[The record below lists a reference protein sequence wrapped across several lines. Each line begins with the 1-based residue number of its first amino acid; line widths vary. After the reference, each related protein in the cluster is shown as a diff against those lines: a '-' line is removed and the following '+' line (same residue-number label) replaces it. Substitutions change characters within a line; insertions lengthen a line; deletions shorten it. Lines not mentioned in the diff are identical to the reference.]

1 MKKIV
6 LILFLSLNTLFVFSQ
21 TLKVM
26 SFNIHHANPPAEEES
41 GKIDIDGV
49 VNAIKRVKPDVVALQ
64 EVDVNT
70 NRSGKINEAI
80 LIAQKLEMQV
90 FFAKA
95 IDYDGGE
102 YGLAILSKWGMTDH
116 EIKPLSFLADTKAE
130 PRILQTVILN
140 LPEGKK
146 IKFGNTHLDVLNTG
160 NRELQAV
167 DIVDFAKKENL
178 PFILAGDWNANVGS
192 TTLNILDSV
201 FTRTCTKCPVT
212 CPGDGDQGAIDFIAF
227 AKKHSFKATSYKV
240 YSQDTSSDHYPI
252 SVKLKLR

>member
-146 IKFGNTHLDVLNTG
+146 IKFGKNY
-160 NRELQAV
+160 
-167 DIVDFAKKENL
+167 F
-178 PFILAGDWNANVGS
+178 
-192 TTLNILDSV
+192 
-201 FTRTCTKCPVT
+201 
-212 CPGDGDQGAIDFIAF
+212 
-227 AKKHSFKATSYKV
+227 
-240 YSQDTSSDHYPI
+240 
-252 SVKLKLR
+252 